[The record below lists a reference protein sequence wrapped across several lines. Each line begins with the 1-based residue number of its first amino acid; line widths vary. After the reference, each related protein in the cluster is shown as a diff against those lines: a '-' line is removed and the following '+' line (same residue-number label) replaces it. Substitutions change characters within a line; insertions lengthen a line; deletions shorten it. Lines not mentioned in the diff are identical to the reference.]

1 MSPDFTGWRK
11 SSYSGTQSDCI
22 EVGWRKSSY
31 SGPNN
36 NCVEVG
42 LGADE
47 VGVRDTKDRD
57 GGLLAVDQRQW
68 RAFLAAV
75 RSDRFDAPKF

>member
-1 MSPDFTGWRK
+1 ME
-11 SSYSGTQSDCI
+11 I
-22 EVGWRKSSY
+22 WRKSSY
-31 SGPNN
+31 SGPSN

-57 GGLLAVDQRQW
+57 GGLLALDQRQW
-68 RAFLAAV
+68 RSFLAAV
-75 RSDRFDAPKF
+75 RADRFGAAKF

>member
-1 MSPDFTGWRK
+1 MEVWRK
-11 SSYSGTQSDCI
+11 SSYSGPSSNCV

-31 SGPNN
+31 SGPNS

-57 GGLLAVDQRQW
+57 GGLLALDQRQW
-68 RAFLAAV
+68 RAFLSAI
-75 RSDRFDAPKF
+75 RSDRFGASRS

>member
-1 MSPDFTGWRK
+1 MTFEFTAWRK
-11 SSYSGTQSDCI
+11 SSFSGTQT
-22 EVGWRKSSY
+22 E
-31 SGPNN
+31 
-36 NCVEVG
+36 CVEVG

-57 GGLLAVDQRQW
+57 GGLLAVDQQQW

-75 RSDRFDAPKF
+75 RAERFDRA

>member
-1 MSPDFTGWRK
+1 MEVWRK
-11 SSYSGTQSDCI
+11 SSHSGPSSNCV
-22 EVGWRKSSY
+22 EVGWRKSSH
-31 SGPNN
+31 SGTQTE
-36 NCVEVG
+36 CVEVG

-57 GGLLAVDQRQW
+57 GGLLALDQRQW

-75 RSDRFDAPKF
+75 RSDRFDASEF